1 MCAFFSFSF
10 CLPPP
15 WPVSC
20 PPRCLRVFP
29 ALLRP
34 DPFLSSKVFS
44 MYPIS
49 IPIICNRLCT
59 STCAAREARC
69 SGAASYTGAARSQ
82 QRGGAQRISASLDT
96 TSNQPSPSTV
106 SLPRNKIPPSPV
118 LLSPQLLPSYLSID
132 PRTVTPPR
140 TANPPWPPSRASTPR

>member
-1 MCAFFSFSF
+1 MTGLMCAFFSFSF

-59 STCAAREARC
+59 STC
-69 SGAASYTGAARSQ
+69 AARSQ